1 MCLPFLRWNHR
12 FDRPN
17 GVPYH
22 NDLKDRFRNYMIG
35 HDEVSL
41 DTNLVIEQFKDVIP
55 ADYIEEVKSELNIK

>member
-1 MCLPFLRWNHR
+1 MVCLITM
-12 FDRPN
+12 
-17 GVPYH
+17 
-22 NDLKDRFRNYMIG
+22 FRNYMIG